1 MAVIKFSPDEMKV
14 RRELPSFMPG
24 APGTKIYST
33 PVSLEEGYAA
43 AMKRD
48 PLWVISGMGIET
60 SIFNPRINR
69 DNIAR
74 AFCFDGEGV
83 VMNDQAGVPV
93 GGPDIFGI
101 EWVFVPAAGGS
112 MVKPGAPLLANVN
125 DWKSKVK
132 FPDIDKWD
140 WAASEEKNA
149 AYLKGIRESGTAV
162 QGMILNGYFE
172 RLISFMDFE
181 GAALAM
187 VDEDQQDAVKELMMA
202 LADLYIKMI
211 DRYHKH
217 YGVIHYNIHD
227 DWGSQMAP
235 FFSPAIGRE
244 LIVPAM
250 RKVNDHIHNVLGGTS
265 EFHCCGH
272 VDMCIPNMIEAGWD
286 SWSGMAMND
295 SQGDWEKYGDKISI
309 GVIPDQFDPATT
321 SEEQQKAEARKFVD
335 KFCKPGRSAVLN
347 AMYAG
352 GLVTPAF
359 REELYRYSRIKLCG
373 E

>member
-1 MAVIKFSPDEMKV
+1 MKV
-14 RRELPSFMPG
+14 ARELPSFMPG

-43 AMKRD
+43 AMRREA
-48 PLWVISGMGIET
+48 LWVISGMGIET

-83 VMNDQAGVPV
+83 IMNDQAGVPV
-93 GGPDIFGI
+93 GGPDIFGV
-101 EWVFVPAAGGS
+101 EWVFIPSAGGS
-112 MVKPGAPLLANVN
+112 MVKPGNPLLTNVN
-125 DWKSKVK
+125 DWKAKVK
-132 FPDIDKWD
+132 FPDLDSWD
-140 WAASEEKNA
+140 WAASEAKNA
-149 AYLKGIRESGTAV
+149 AYLKGIRESGTAI

-202 LADLYIKMI
+202 LADLYIKLI

-217 YGVIHYNIHD
+217 YGIIHYNIHD

-250 RKVNDHIHNVLGGTS
+250 RKVNDHIHEVLGGTV

-286 SWSGMAMND
+286 SWSGMAMNN
-295 SQGDWEKYGDKISI
+295 SQEDWVKYGDKISI
-309 GVIPDQFDPATT
+309 GVIPDPYDPATT

-347 AMYAG
+347 SMYAG
-352 GLVTPAF
+352 PVVTPAF
-359 REELYRYSRIKLCG
+359 REELYRYSRIKLGG

>member
-1 MAVIKFSPDEMKV
+1 MKV
-14 RRELPSFMPG
+14 LRE
-24 APGTKIYST
+24 APPFRSGPPIKIYNT
-33 PVSLEEGYAA
+33 PVSLEEGFVA

-48 PLWVISGMGIET
+48 PLWVISGRGVET
-60 SIFNPRINR
+60 TSFCPRINR

-74 AFCFDGEGV
+74 AFCFDGEGSFT
-83 VMNDQAGVPV
+83 NDQGGVPV
-93 GGPDIFGI
+93 GGPDIFGV
-101 EWVFVPAAGGS
+101 EWVFVPVAGGS
-112 MVKPGAPLLANVN
+112 MVKPGAPLLTDVN

-132 FPDIDKWD
+132 FPDVNKWD
-140 WAASEEKNA
+140 WAASEEKNT
-149 AYLKGIRESGTAV
+149 AYLKGIRDTGV
-162 QGMILNGYFE
+162 VIQGMILNGYFE

-187 VDEDQQDAVKELMMA
+187 VDEDQQGAVKELMTA
-202 LADLYIKMI
+202 LADLYIKII

-217 YGVIHYNIHD
+217 YGIIHYHIHD

-250 RKVNDHIHNVLGGTS
+250 RKMNDHIHKVLGGTV

-286 SWSGMAMND
+286 SWSGMPMND

-309 GVIPDQFDPATT
+309 GVIPDSYDPAAT
-321 SEEQQKAEARKFVD
+321 SEEDQKAEARKFVD
-335 KFCKPGRSAVLN
+335 RFCKPGRSAVIN
-347 AMYAG
+347 SMYADP
-352 GLVTPAF
+352 LLLTPAF
-359 REELYRYSRIKLCG
+359 REELYRYSRIKFGG

>member
-1 MAVIKFSPDEMKV
+1 MAAPKFNPDEMKV
-14 RRELPSFMPG
+14 ARELPSFIPG
-24 APGTKIYST
+24 APGTKIFST
-33 PVSLEEGYAA
+33 PVSLGEGFVA

-48 PLWVISGMGIET
+48 PIWYVSGMGMEV
-60 SIFNPRINR
+60 SIFNPRICR

-74 AFCFDGEGV
+74 AFCFDGEGMI
-83 VMNDQAGVPV
+83 MNDQAGVPV
-93 GGPDIFGI
+93 GGPDMFGV

-112 MVKPGAPLLANVN
+112 MVKPGAPLLEDVN
-125 DWKSKVK
+125 DWKSVVK
-132 FPDIDKWD
+132 FPDIDSWD
-140 WAASEEKNA
+140 WADSEAKNA
-149 AYLKGIRESGTAV
+149 AYVKGIKEGGTAL

-172 RLISFMDFE
+172 RLISFMDFQ

-202 LADLYIKMI
+202 LADMYIKLI

-217 YGVIHYNIHD
+217 YGVIHYLIHD

-235 FFSPAIGRE
+235 FFSPAVGKE

-272 VDMCIPNMIEAGWD
+272 VDMCIPNMIAAGWD
-286 SWSGMAMND
+286 SWSGMTMND
-295 SQGDWEKYGDKISI
+295 SQGDWEKYGDQICI
-309 GVIPDQFDPATT
+309 GVIPDPYDPATT
-321 SEEQQKAEARKFVD
+321 SEEQQKLEARKFVD

-347 AMYAG
+347 SMYAG
-352 GLVTPAF
+352 PIITPAF
-359 REELYRYSRIKLCG
+359 REELYRYSRIKLGG